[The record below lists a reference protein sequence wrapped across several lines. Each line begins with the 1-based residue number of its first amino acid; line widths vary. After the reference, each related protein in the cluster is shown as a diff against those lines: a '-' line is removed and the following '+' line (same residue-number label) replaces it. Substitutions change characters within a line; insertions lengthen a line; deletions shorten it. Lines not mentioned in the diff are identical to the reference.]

1 MFIGYTRYKQS
12 IGDNPMKKLV
22 IFFLVTILLSPF
34 NALSL
39 EKLSNEALS
48 SISGK
53 AVTENPAF
61 NLPDIP
67 LPSDSL
73 DQFLM
78 SFSQSNSPI
87 GSSEFYKTV
96 AVDFFGKKAT
106 DDFGNVYHENYSANI
121 EIEDFYYESE
131 PYKTNTANS
140 FSDKLYTQFV
150 FDGIL
155 NARITIPEYFDGNPS
170 ITSKDINISQSR
182 IDLPEGSSGNYIC
195 SYQGKI
201 FESGLIPES
210 DTTFQIYPNR
220 QTITVGAAEN
230 EDLMI
235 LLPRGTGEQTVWKP
249 VVKNYNPETS
259 EVEYL
264 VIPQGDKFIHIGLNH
279 MVSRMDMNF
288 TLRFSHSETQMKNI
302 SEEIRKPENINQ
314 TLGTFSMTGGETR
327 INGGNII
334 ITINNSL

>member
-1 MFIGYTRYKQS
+1 
-12 IGDNPMKKLV
+12 MKKLV

-61 NLPDIP
+61 NLPDIT
-67 LPSDSL
+67 LPTYSF

-78 SFSQSNSPI
+78 SFSQSNSDV
-87 GSSEFYKTV
+87 GSSEYFKTV
-96 AVDFFGKKAT
+96 AVDFFGKLST
-106 DDFGNVYHENYSANI
+106 DEFGNEYRENYTANI
-121 EIEDFYYESE
+121 KIEDFYYENE
-131 PYKTNTANS
+131 PYKTDNVHS
-140 FSDKLYTQFV
+140 FSDNLYTQFV
-150 FDGIL
+150 FDGIV
-155 NARITIPEYFDGNPS
+155 NAKITVPEYFDGNPA

-182 IDLPEGSSGNYIC
+182 IDLPEGSTGNYIC
-195 SYQGKI
+195 SYQGNI

-210 DTTFQIYPNR
+210 DTVFQIFPNR
-220 QTITVGAAEN
+220 QTITVGTAEN
-230 EDLMI
+230 DDLML
-235 LLPRGTGEQTVWKP
+235 LLPRGTGKQTVWQP
-249 VVKNYNPETS
+249 VIKNYNPETS